1 MQTCSHVMMVRPA
14 RFLSNPQTSAS
25 NGFQPRQ
32 TQLEPAWSDPAQSQS
47 AALHEFDRYA
57 AALRAAGVAV
67 LVVEDSLEPHTP
79 DALFPNNWV
88 SFHANGDVLLYP
100 MEAPNRRFERDGAAL
115 AQVGQRF
122 AVARTVDLSAREDSA
137 QFLEGTG
144 SLVLD
149 RERRVAYVCHSS
161 RSHPQAMLDFTAH
174 TGYRAHWFHAT
185 DGAGLPI
192 YHTNVMMSVGSRL
205 AVVCL
210 AAVRDGAERAALRA
224 ALEHSGKRIVEISL
238 AQMGEF
244 AGNML
249 ELKTLHGGAV
259 WAMSRRAWQ
268 ALLPAQRAA
277 LAADGEPVIAA
288 LDTIERLGGGG
299 ARCMLAEIFL
309 PQRAA

>member
-1 MQTCSHVMMVRPA
+1 MQTCNHVMMVRPA
-14 RFLSNPQTSAS
+14 RFLSNPQTRAS

-32 TQLEPAWSDPAQSQS
+32 AQLDAITSQS
-47 AALHEFDRYA
+47 AALHEFDQYA

-100 MEAPNRRFERDGAAL
+100 MEAPNRRFERDGVAL
-115 AQVGQRF
+115 AQIGRRF
-122 AVARTVDLSAREDSA
+122 AVARTVDLSARERRA
-137 QFLEGTG
+137 EFLEGTG

-149 RERRVAYVCHSS
+149 REQHVAYVCHSS
-161 RSHPQAMLDFTAH
+161 RSHPHAMADFSAH
-174 TGYRAHWFHAT
+174 TGYRAHWFHAS

-210 AAVRDGAERAALRA
+210 EAVRDAAERAALRA

-238 AQMGEF
+238 GQMGEF

-249 ELKTLHGGAV
+249 ELKTLHGNPV
-259 WAMSRRAWQ
+259 WALSRRAWR
-268 ALLPAQRAA
+268 ALLPDQRAM

-309 PQRAA
+309 PPRAA